1 MIDIEIAKRDY
12 KDSIIKNYE
21 RLIGDILT
29 IGEGVEAGFK
39 QYCDGTKQHSN
50 KDFMMQD
57 GAYRVCKKILKMIIE
72 KDKILKMY
80 KELNG

>member
-1 MIDIEIAKRDY
+1 MIGIEIVKRDY

-39 QYCDGTKQHSN
+39 QYCDGTKQHSY

-57 GAYRVCKKILKMIIE
+57 GANKICKKILEKIIE
-72 KDKILKMY
+72 KNKILKMY